1 MSTPVGGNPPFSD
14 PRIGNGQYGP
24 QGPDDAHSPAGPHAP
39 GGARARP
46 GSNSPIDGLP
56 HAASGTSGD
65 GARRVR
71 WSASGGR
78 GAASVSGAGVGNA
91 GAAGPSP
98 GAFGGPSS
106 AAAGQPHPPYPPY
119 PPHPP
124 HPPHAPNYQPPAQGL
139 TQPWQGRSSMK
150 GWAVVAG
157 LMTIPSV
164 LSLGMMGGGM
174 SFGAMSA
181 LFGLSSIAE
190 MGVLGMLLFRGSRG
204 AGQFGARW
212 RQYGQQSAPYA
223 QPWQG
228 GPQAPYSGA
237 PGQPPFSPPP
247 YARPTGWDANAAA
260 YGWPSSG
267 AQPDARVAAR
277 SGRGWR

>member
-1 MSTPVGGNPPFSD
+1 
-14 PRIGNGQYGP
+14 
-24 QGPDDAHSPAGPHAP
+24 
-39 GGARARP
+39 
-46 GSNSPIDGLP
+46 
-56 HAASGTSGD
+56 
-65 GARRVR
+65 
-71 WSASGGR
+71 
-78 GAASVSGAGVGNA
+78 
-91 GAAGPSP
+91 
-98 GAFGGPSS
+98 
-106 AAAGQPHPPYPPY
+106 
-119 PPHPP
+119 
-124 HPPHAPNYQPPAQGL
+124 
-139 TQPWQGRSSMK
+139 MK

-190 MGVLGMLLFRGSRG
+190 MGVLGMLLFRSSSG
-204 AGQFGARW
+204 AGQLGARW

-247 YARPTGWDANAAA
+247 YARPTGWEAYAAA
-260 YGWPSSG
+260 YGWPSPG